1 MKRLFSYIGRY
12 WNRYAFGM
20 VSTLIASACGM
31 SVSYL
36 SGAAINT
43 IQAHHP
49 QTFGAL
55 ARMGLPAEE
64 TLGRIVL
71 MMIAVA
77 LVGVILL
84 QRSEGGGLGLG
95 SGNLGGFMSARGA
108 ADLMTRTTAIL
119 AAGFVVTSMT
129 LAIPAARVR
138 PSKTTSSSRRRNN
151 SVKLPPVSEFVR
163 MIAPTPKSGRK
174 IMSLL

>member
-20 VSTLIASACGM
+20 VTTLIASACGM

-55 ARMGLPAEE
+55 ARLGLPAEE
-64 TLGRIVL
+64 TLTRIVL

-77 LVGVILL
+77 LA
-84 QRSEGGGLGLG
+84 GGT
-95 SGNLGGFMSARGA
+95 ARW
-108 ADLMTRTTAIL
+108 
-119 AAGFVVTSMT
+119 V
-129 LAIPAARVR
+129 
-138 PSKTTSSSRRRNN
+138 
-151 SVKLPPVSEFVR
+151 
-163 MIAPTPKSGRK
+163 
-174 IMSLL
+174 